1 MLGNTEKI
9 IFNKKFNIIYSRDSI
24 DIYEY
29 KENDSSIKDNLIL
42 NLEINN
48 ISDIQF
54 NPIKENIILI
64 SYENGICKIYD
75 ICEAKLKEKLE
86 EKINLKE

>member
-64 SYENGICKIYD
+64 SYEKGICKIYN

-86 EKINLKE
+86 EKINLKK

>member
-9 IFNKKFNIIYSRDSI
+9 IFNKKFIIIYSRDSI

-29 KENDSSIKDNLIL
+29 KGNDSSIKDNLIL

-64 SYENGICKIYD
+64 SYEKGICKIYN

-86 EKINLKE
+86 EKINLKK